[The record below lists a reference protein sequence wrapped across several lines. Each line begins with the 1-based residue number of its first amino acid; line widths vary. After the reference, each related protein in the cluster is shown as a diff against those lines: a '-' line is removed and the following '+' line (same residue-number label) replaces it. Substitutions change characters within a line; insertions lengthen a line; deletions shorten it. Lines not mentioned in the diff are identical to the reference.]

1 MVSCICVKGGPV
13 IDWDRVRELHD
24 EIGEEAFEEVLIL
37 FVEEVDDALARLRM
51 ANAANMRMA
60 EFHFLKGAAL
70 NLGLREMADVCGR
83 AERLASE
90 DTPTDEIRAGVL
102 TDFPE
107 AIARLRKVW
116 RDKV

>member
-1 MVSCICVKGGPV
+1 M
-13 IDWDRVRELHD
+13 IDWDRVRELHN
-24 EIGEEAFEEVLIL
+24 EIGEEAFEEVLTL

-51 ANAANMRMA
+51 ADAADVRMA

-83 AERLASE
+83 AEELAGE
-90 DTPTDEIRAGVL
+90 DTKTDEIRAGVL
-102 TDFPE
+102 SDFPE
-107 AIARLRKVW
+107 AIATLREVW

>member
-1 MVSCICVKGGPV
+1 M
-13 IDWDRVRELHD
+13 IDWDRVRELHG
-24 EIGEEAFEEVLIL
+24 EIGEEAFEEVLTL

-51 ANAANMRMA
+51 ADAADTRMA

-70 NLGLREMADVCGR
+70 NLGLREMANVCGR
-83 AERLASE
+83 AEGMASE
-90 DTPTDEIRAGVL
+90 DIPTDEIRAGVL

-107 AIARLRKVW
+107 AIATLREVW